1 MKLLMLVD
9 NKNAIAA
16 EGKQI
21 MYIDNDLEMFKNYTT
36 NNVIIMGRLTFD
48 DIGRQLPN
56 RTSIVF
62 TRQDR
67 EDKEDLYYVSSVEEL
82 DEVLKNFEDKE
93 KFVIGGAEITKLLW
107 DRIDTL
113 IITRVD
119 TIVKDADTFIPD
131 FDGFK
136 LVEKTKIFDP
146 EYDVYH
152 EIWKRK

>member
-16 EGKQI
+16 DGKQI

-62 TRQDR
+62 TRTNR
-67 EDKEDLYYVSSVEEL
+67 ENAKDLYYVSSVEEL
-82 DEVLKNFEDKE
+82 DKVLKNFKDKE

-107 DRIDTL
+107 NRIDTL

-119 TIVKDADTFIPD
+119 TVVKDADTFIPD
-131 FDGFK
+131 FDEFK

-146 EYDVYH
+146 NYDVYH